1 MSEEPKKIDIKG
13 KGRAIE
19 DLIPDIDDEED
30 DVDFQDLSSSGESDD
45 SDDSMQEDYDD
56 IHDEEPEDY
65 SAIDPTNIMCST
77 RTRRKKIDFTKVLEE
92 GQNEDDFEEEDEDY
106 IPPQD
111 KTM

>member
-1 MSEEPKKIDIKG
+1 
-13 KGRAIE
+13 
-19 DLIPDIDDEED
+19 
-30 DVDFQDLSSSGESDD
+30 
-45 SDDSMQEDYDD
+45 
-56 IHDEEPEDY
+56 
-65 SAIDPTNIMCST
+65 MCST